1 MTDDASTLIRV
12 VGSVGRITLNRPKA
26 LNALDLE
33 MVRAMTAA
41 LQAWRGEPAVK
52 LVLVDG
58 AGDRAFC
65 AGGDIRMLHA
75 SGRAGDGEA
84 ETFWREEYALN
95 TLIKRYPKPY
105 VALMDGVTMGGGVGV
120 SVHGPYRVATER
132 TLFAMPE
139 TGIGFYPD
147 VGGTYF
153 LPRLAGGLGA
163 WMGLTGARLSGADAL
178 AAGVATHAVTS
189 EAIPELVGM
198 IENAAHDADGR
209 AVASVL
215 DHAGQSLGPARWTEH
230 AEAMTRLFAGDR
242 VETIRDALLSDGSD
256 WARAQAEALAGK
268 SPTSLKVTLR
278 ALSEGGRLEFED
290 AMRRELA
297 LSVRFLDGDD
307 FYEGVR
313 AAVIDKD
320 RNPAW
325 RPTRLEDVTDAMV
338 DRFFM
343 PEDAGEAA
351 LDF

>member
-1 MTDDASTLIRV
+1 MSDEVSTHIRV
-12 VGSVGRITLNRPKA
+12 VGAVGRITLNRPKA

-52 LVLVDG
+52 LVVVDG
-58 AGDRAFC
+58 AGERAFC

-105 VALMDGVTMGGGVGV
+105 VAIMDGVTMGGGVGV
-120 SVHGPYRVATER
+120 SVHGRYRVATDR

-153 LPRLAGGLGA
+153 LPRLAGGLGL

-178 AAGVATHAVTS
+178 AAGVATHAVS
-189 EAIPELVGM
+189 AERVASVISVLES
-198 IENAAHDADGR
+198 AAHDDEGR
-209 AVASVL
+209 AVERLL
-215 DHAGQSLGPARWTEH
+215 DQATEPLGPAAWTEH
-230 AEAMTRLFAGDR
+230 ADVMAALFSGPTVEA
-242 VETIRDALLSDGSD
+242 IRDGLLADGGA

-268 SPTSLKVTLR
+268 SPTSLKVTRR
-278 ALSEGGRLEFED
+278 ALAEGGRLDFED

-320 RNPAW
+320 RTPAW
-325 RPTRLEDVTDAMV
+325 RPARLEDVSDAMV